1 MRDTVIKGRFWHVS
15 KKEHI
20 PDYLFFP
27 SFHTHWPTV
36 LNMCARTNVLPF
48 ELFQSFLFNITNWPP
63 DGCLLSL
70 LYHCNVVLANSLLKQ
85 QSYPL
90 SKRYKLIRNS
100 NMIYALHQGTGTNT
114 GIKVTYLTVKFI
126 VKRFQWGAPGT
137 SSVFCHKQGAR
148 HVFLLWVILC
158 SAQRMQARR
167 QETKGS
173 QQCCTSASQNGR
185 YRLRG

>member
-20 PDYLFFP
+20 PDYLFLP
-27 SFHTHWPTV
+27 SFHTHRPTV
-36 LNMCARTNVLPF
+36 LNMCTRTNVLLF
-48 ELFQSFLFNITNWPP
+48 ELFQSFLFNITNWPT

-100 NMIYALHQGTGTNT
+100 KMIYALHQGTGTNI
-114 GIKVTYLTVKFI
+114 GIKVTYLTMKFI
-126 VKRFQWGAPGT
+126 VKRSQWGAPDI
-137 SSVFCHKQGAR
+137 SSVFCHKQGAK
-148 HVFLLWVILC
+148 HVFLL
-158 SAQRMQARR
+158 
-167 QETKGS
+167 
-173 QQCCTSASQNGR
+173 
-185 YRLRG
+185 